1 VTEVNEP
8 PQLAAGEDAAQ
19 GPAVQQAAVST
30 RKGRSV
36 PELAALISF
45 FVAEVI
51 FFSLKSPY
59 FWHPLSSSGW
69 DNWLNILTAVAV
81 AGIIAAPATLLLV
94 AGQFDLSVGSGTA
107 FTGVMLAYMV
117 AGHGFGTGY
126 GVVLVLLVGLGIGV
140 INGFFVTVIGVNA
153 LITTLGMLA
162 VLRGLGKVVSGGQTL
177 ILPTFSGLGTSRPF
191 WNIPTPV
198 LILVGIFIVFW
209 FMMRYTV
216 FGRSMY
222 AIGANPIAAR
232 LTGIRSK
239 RLIFAGFLLS
249 GLCTALGGLILT
261 SQLGA
266 ASPVASLGLELSV
279 VTAVILGGASLAGG
293 RGTILGTIL
302 GLLII
307 GVLNNGLILLNIDP
321 FWQEVAQ
328 GTLLIAAV
336 SFDQLRIRL
345 TSR

>member
-1 VTEVNEP
+1 MTEANGP
-8 PQLAAGEDAAQ
+8 AQLAEGEAAAE
-19 GPAVQQAAVST
+19 GPAVQPAVRT
-30 RKGRSV
+30 RKGRSI
-36 PELAALISF
+36 PELAALIAF
-45 FVAEVI
+45 LVAEVV

-107 FTGVMLAYMV
+107 FTGVMMAYMV
-117 AGHGFGTGY
+117 AGHDFSV
-126 GVVLVLLVGLGIGV
+126 GVGVLLVLAVGLGIGM
-140 INGFFVTVIGVNA
+140 INGFFVTVVGVNA

-162 VLRGLGKVVSGGQTL
+162 VLRGLGKVVSDGQTL
-177 ILPTFSGLGTSRPF
+177 ILGNFSSLGTSRPF

-198 LILVGIFIVFW
+198 LILVGIFVVFW
-209 FMMRYTV
+209 FIMRYTV

-222 AIGANPIAAR
+222 AIGANPVAAR

-239 RLIFAGFLLS
+239 RLIFAGFVLS

-307 GVLNNGLILLNIDP
+307 GVLNNGLILLNVDP

-336 SFDQLRIRL
+336 SFDQVRLRL
-345 TSR
+345 TSG

>member
-1 VTEVNEP
+1 VACADEP
-8 PQLAAGEDAAQ
+8 TQLASGEAAAE
-19 GPAVQQAAVST
+19 GPAVVPAVRT
-30 RKGRSV
+30 RRGRSV
-36 PELAALISF
+36 PELTALVAFLI
-45 FVAEVI
+45 AEVL
-51 FFSLKSPY
+51 FFTFKSPY
-59 FWHPLSSSGW
+59 FWHPLSADGW

-81 AGIIAAPATLLLV
+81 TGIIAAPATLLLV

-107 FTGVMLAYMV
+107 FTGVMLAYLV
-117 AGHGFGTGY
+117 VDQ
-126 GVVLVLLVGLGIGV
+126 GVSQGLGVLLVLGCGLAIGL
-140 INGFFVTVIGVNA
+140 INGFFVTVVGVNA

-177 ILPTFSGLGTSRPF
+177 IMDNFGALGTSRPF

-198 LILVGIFIVFW
+198 LILVGVFAIFW
-209 FMMRYTV
+209 FVMRYTV

-222 AIGANPIAAR
+222 AIGANAAAAR
-232 LTGIRSK
+232 LTGVRSK
-239 RLIFAGFLLS
+239 RLILAGFLLS

-279 VTAVILGGASLAGG
+279 VTAVILGGASLSGG
-293 RGTILGTIL
+293 RGTILGTML

-307 GVLNNGLILLNIDP
+307 GVLNNGLILLNVDP

-345 TSR
+345 TSG

>member
-1 VTEVNEP
+1 MTEANEAT
-8 PQLAAGEDAAQ
+8 QLASGEAAAK
-19 GPAVQQAAVST
+19 GPAVTPAVRT
-30 RKGRSV
+30 RRGRSV
-36 PELAALISF
+36 PELAALMAF
-45 FVAEVI
+45 FVAEVV

-59 FWHPLSSSGW
+59 FWHPLSANGW

-117 AGHGFGTGY
+117 AGHGLPVGL
-126 GVVLVLLVGLGIGV
+126 GVLLVLGVGLGIGL
-140 INGFFVTVIGVNA
+140 INGFFVTVVGVNA

-177 ILPTFSGLGTSRPF
+177 ILGNFGALGTSRPF

-198 LILVGIFIVFW
+198 LILAGIFVVFW
-209 FMMRYTV
+209 FIMRYTV

-222 AIGANPIAAR
+222 AIGANPVAAR

-239 RLIFAGFLLS
+239 RLIFVGFLLS

-293 RGTILGTIL
+293 RGTIFGTIL

-307 GVLNNGLILLNIDP
+307 GVLNNGLILLNVDP

-345 TSR
+345 TSG